1 MISAD
6 MVSTALGVQVMKNSQ
21 MEISARKW
29 FEMYQNTASWNNQR
43 IISLCLAS
51 AIAREFSRLV
61 LAETEITADGDRYVS
76 EQFKKLI
83 PKLSVMIEQACAMG
97 GVIVKPYLSNGR
109 IYVDTVL
116 PESFFAVDFSED
128 TITAAVF
135 PEQLVIGKNCY
146 TRLEYHRFDPENR
159 LYTIQNRCCRSSD
172 RNALGSLCAF
182 SEVPQWNSMK
192 ELTILEN
199 VEKPLFSYFK
209 MPFANTVD
217 PESPLGIS
225 VYENAED
232 LIHQADAQWERI
244 IWEFESGERA
254 IDATEDIFRYNPN
267 GKPILPKGRERMF
280 RTYDIQSNEKPFI
293 ETFSPEIRDVSL
305 FNGLN
310 RIFQR
315 IEFNCGLAYGTI
327 SDPQTVEKTAEE
339 VRTSRQRSYTQVAAI
354 QRNLEFTLENLLYA
368 YSYYARYFGLSQSE
382 SKLIC
387 TWGDSVLEDTDKEF
401 QRRLQMVSAGIL
413 TKEKF
418 IAWYFHC
425 DEKQASNYIPQADAL
440 FGGM

>member
-6 MVSTALGVQVMKNSQ
+6 MVSTAFGVQVIKNSQ
-21 MEISARKW
+21 MEISIQEWSNLYK
-29 FEMYQNTASWNNQR
+29 NTASWNNNR

-61 LAETEITADGDRYVS
+61 LAETEITADGDSYIT

-83 PKLSVMIEQACAMG
+83 PKLSVMVEQACAMG
-97 GVIVKPYLSNGR
+97 GIMIKPYLANNQ
-109 IYVDTVL
+109 IYTDTVL

-128 TITAAVF
+128 TMTSAVF
-135 PEQLVIGKNCY
+135 PEQLVIGKYCY
-146 TRLEYHRFDPENR
+146 TRLEYHRFDPEKR
-159 LYTIQNRCCRSSD
+159 LYTVENRCYRSSD
-172 RNALGSLCAF
+172 KNALGSLCAF
-182 SEVPQWNSMK
+182 SEIPQWSKMK
-192 ELTILEN
+192 EITVLEN
-199 VEKPLFSYFK
+199 VEQPLFSYFK

-225 VYENAED
+225 VYENAEE
-232 LIHQADAQWERI
+232 LIRQADAQWERI

-254 IDATEDIFRYNPN
+254 IDATEDIFRYNQN

-280 RTYDIQSNEKPFI
+280 RTYDIQATEKPFI

-327 SDPQTVEKTAEE
+327 SDPQTIEKTAEE
-339 VRTSRQRSYTQVAAI
+339 IKSSKQRSYTQVSAI
-354 QRNLEFTLENLLYA
+354 QKNLEFTLKNLLYG
-368 YSYYARYFGLSQSE
+368 YDYYAKHFKLSQSK
-382 SKLIC
+382 SNLIC

-401 QRRLQMVSAGIL
+401 NRRLQMVSAGLL

-425 DEKQASNYIPQADAL
+425 DEKQASKYIPQADAL
-440 FGGM
+440 FGGI

>member
-1 MISAD
+1 MISAE
-6 MVSTALGVQVMKNSQ
+6 MVLSALRVQTVSNPEMQ
-21 MEISARKW
+21 EAVRKW
-29 FEMYQNTASWNNQR
+29 SDLYRNSASWNNGR

-51 AIAREFSRLV
+51 AISREFSRLV
-61 LAETEITADGDRYVS
+61 LAETEISAIGDNYIS
-76 EQFKKLI
+76 EQFEKLRS
-83 PKLSVMIEQACAMG
+83 KLPVMVEQACAMG
-97 GVIVKPYLSNGR
+97 GIIIKPYLSNGR

-128 TITAAVF
+128 TITSSVF
-135 PEQLVIGKNCY
+135 PEQIVIGKYCY
-146 TRLEYHRFDPENR
+146 TRLEFHCFDPKKKVC
-159 LYTIQNRCCRSSD
+159 TIRNQCYRSNSAD
-172 RNALGSLCAF
+172 SLGSLCSL
-182 SEVPQWNSMK
+182 SEVPNWNGMQ
-192 ELTILEN
+192 EVIVLEN
-199 VEKPLFSYFK
+199 VDRPLFAYFK
-209 MPFANTVD
+209 MPFANIID
-217 PESPLGIS
+217 YENPLGIS
-225 VYENAED
+225 VYESAED

-254 IDATEDIFRYNPN
+254 IDATEDIFRYNQN

-280 RTYDIQSNEKPFI
+280 RTYDIQATEKPFI

-315 IEFNCGLAYGTI
+315 IEFNCGLAYGTL

-339 VRTSRQRSYTQVAAI
+339 IRASKQRSYTQISAI
-354 QRNLEFTLENLLYA
+354 QRNLEFTLENLLYI
-368 YSYYARYFGLSQSE
+368 YNYYAGYFGLSKSDAVL
-382 SKLIC
+382 SC
-387 TWGDSVLEDTDKEF
+387 VWGDSVLEDMDKEF

-418 IAWYFHC
+418 ISWYFHC
-425 DEKQASNYIPQADAL
+425 DENQAGEYIPQADAL

>member
-6 MVSTALGVQVMKNSQ
+6 TVSSALGVRVIKNSQ
-21 MEISARKW
+21 MEISVRKW
-29 FEMYQNTASWNNQR
+29 NDMYRNTASWNSGR

-51 AIAREFSRLV
+51 AVSREFSRLV
-61 LAETEITADGDRYVS
+61 LAETEITADGDKYIS
-76 EQFKKLI
+76 EQFEKLGS
-83 PKLSVMIEQACAMG
+83 KLSVAIEQACAMG
-97 GVIVKPYLSNGR
+97 GIVIKPYLSNGR

-128 TITAAVF
+128 TVTSAVF

-146 TRLEYHRFDPENR
+146 TRLEYHRFNPEKQLYTVENR
-159 LYTIQNRCCRSSD
+159 CYRSSD
-172 RNALGSLCAF
+172 RTSLGSRCTF
-182 SEVPQWNSMK
+182 SEVPQWSGMK
-192 ELTILEN
+192 EITVLEN

-209 MPFANTVD
+209 MPSANTVD

-225 VYENAED
+225 VFENAVD
-232 LIHQADAQWERI
+232 LIHQADLQWERI
-244 IWEFESGERA
+244 LWEFESGERA
-254 IDATEDIFRYNPN
+254 IDATEDIFRYNQN

-280 RTYDIQSNEKPFI
+280 RTYDIQATDKPFI

-310 RIFQR
+310 RILQR
-315 IEFNCGLAYGTI
+315 IEFNCGLAYGTL

-339 VRTSRQRSYTQVAAI
+339 VRTSKQRSYTQVSAI

-368 YSYYARYFGLSQSE
+368 YNYYAKYFGLSKSDA
-382 SKLIC
+382 KLIC
-387 TWGDSVLEDTDKEF
+387 TWGDSVLEDTEKEF
-401 QRRLQMVSAGIL
+401 QRRLQMVNAGIL
-413 TKEKF
+413 SKEKF

-425 DEKQASNYIPQADAL
+425 DENQAKEYIPQSDTL